1 LELWKKELL
10 LDQFSSSYVDY
21 SSAAHGIIDDIS
33 DKIIT
38 RVHLNYLLS
47 VKEPKILRI
56 DHFLLNKK
64 GCSKK
69 NMSTSL
75 RYEEQLVK
83 IAALLEFDR

>member
-21 SSAAHGIIDDIS
+21 SSVAHGIIDDIS

-69 NMSTSL
+69 T
-75 RYEEQLVK
+75 
-83 IAALLEFDR
+83 